1 MKVKGTKNLEAVK
14 PAHAAPEARRA
25 AVRDRVSTDAAAR
38 LEAAVTEAQRQA
50 GLDRAARLEALEAAV
65 KSGVYRPDPQR
76 IAQEILYSAEL
87 AARLRA
93 MLKR

>member
-1 MKVKGTKNLEAVK
+1 MKVKGTKNVDSVK
-14 PAHAAPEARRA
+14 ATQPVAGERRST
-25 AVRDRVSTDAAAR
+25 VRDRVSTGASAR
-38 LEAAVTEAQRQA
+38 LEAAVAEAQRQA
-50 GLDRAARLEALEAAV
+50 GLERAARLEALEAAV
-65 KSGVYRPDPQR
+65 KSGIYRPDPQR